1 MAIIIKT
8 ENPKQLLHSLN
19 TAIKNKEILTW
30 MVDDDGDYT
39 ITRDQ
44 WQYHAWMKPY
54 SCEIEGVLRFGIVQS
69 RRFRMTK
76 ELYGIYHGRFVA
88 TLLSHFDTQMENI
101 EITPLLIK
109 GVDLVEVQSF

>member
-8 ENPKQLLHSLN
+8 KDPNLLQQSIN
-19 TAIKNKEILTW
+19 TAIENREILTW

-54 SCEIEGVLRFGIVQS
+54 LCDNEGILKFGIVQS

-88 TLLSHFDTQMENI
+88 TLLSHFDTLMDDIQV
-101 EITPLLIK
+101 TPLLSK
-109 GVDLVEVQSF
+109 GIDLVEE

>member
-8 ENPKQLLHSLN
+8 KNPDQLLQSLN
-19 TAIKNKEILTW
+19 DAIENREILTW

-54 SCEIEGVLRFGIVQS
+54 PHHEEGILFFGIVQS
-69 RRFRMTK
+69 RRYNMTK

-88 TLLSHFDTQMENI
+88 TLLSHFDTLMDDIQVS
-101 EITPLLIK
+101 PLLLKDI
-109 GVDLVEVQSF
+109 DIVEE

>member
-8 ENPKQLLHSLN
+8 KNPNQLLQSLN
-19 TAIKNKEILTW
+19 DAIENREILTW

-54 SCEIEGVLRFGIVQS
+54 IKQEDGILCFGIVQS
-69 RRFRMTK
+69 RKFEMTK
-76 ELYGIYHGRFVA
+76 DLYGIYHGRFVA
-88 TLLSHFDTQMENI
+88 TLLSHFDTLMDDIQV
-101 EITPLLIK
+101 TPLLLKNI
-109 GVDLVEVQSF
+109 DLVEE